1 MCGGT
6 KNMAALAAFGGFW
19 VATPTRFRKGQNEQ
33 LANFGT
39 AVESCSTKT
48 ETLSS
53 THCYTSQWTFWL
65 IFENK
70 AFTAAHS
77 AHLSLL
83 LRWRVAVWVNCV
95 VFSFAITTV
104 EDGVSSK

>member
-1 MCGGT
+1 
-6 KNMAALAAFGGFW
+6 MAALAAFGGFG

-48 ETLSS
+48 ETFSS

-70 AFTAAHS
+70 AFAAAHS

>member
-6 KNMAALAAFGGFW
+6 KNMAALAAFGGFG

-39 AVESCSTKT
+39 AVESTK
-48 ETLSS
+48 
-53 THCYTSQWTFWL
+53 WTFWL